1 MRFLL
6 VDAILELESG
16 VRATGVKS
24 ITMSED
30 FFSDHFPHRPIMPGS
45 MIVESMV
52 QLADWVVREAS
63 DFRQLGLATSF
74 DNLKFRRVVG
84 PGSQL
89 RIEVKIVEQDA
100 TEVKVQGKAYN
111 MDTLVASATFSLT
124 LEPIEQYLDSAEARR
139 MFLLLYPDRTEAA
152 T

>member
-16 VRATGVKS
+16 VRATGIKS

-89 RIEVKIVEQDA
+89 RIEVKIVEQGA

-111 MDTLVASATFSLT
+111 VDTLVASATFSLT
-124 LEPIEQYLDSAEARR
+124 LEPIERYLDSAEARR
-139 MFLLLYPDRTEAA
+139 MFLLLYPDRTEEA